1 MDLETFRKLAA
12 DRRVIPVTRKLL
24 ADGDTPVAL
33 YRKLAAGRPGTFLLE
48 SAENGRSWSRY
59 SFVGVRSSATLT
71 EHGGQAHW
79 QGTPPVGVPAD
90 GDPLAALRAT
100 LETLHTRAPAD
111 GRPPGPGRPG
121 VRGGRPGP
129 RARERPRRA
138 PSDVPSARRG
148 CRREHPRS
156 PRTRACGTMSPS
168 VLLRHAHSNEEQ
180 AMAGSSHGHTP
191 AAWTGVIIAFIGFCV
206 AGAFMVMAQPVG
218 FWAGM
223 GLVIL
228 GGVVGGIM
236 RMMGMGQPKS
246 NHPVHQFTGDRE
258 PARAEG

>member
-1 MDLETFRKLAA
+1 
-12 DRRVIPVTRKLL
+12 
-24 ADGDTPVAL
+24 
-33 YRKLAAGRPGTFLLE
+33 
-48 SAENGRSWSRY
+48 
-59 SFVGVRSSATLT
+59 
-71 EHGGQAHW
+71 
-79 QGTPPVGVPAD
+79 
-90 GDPLAALRAT
+90 
-100 LETLHTRAPAD
+100 
-111 GRPPGPGRPG
+111 
-121 VRGGRPGP
+121 
-129 RARERPRRA
+129 
-138 PSDVPSARRG
+138 
-148 CRREHPRS
+148 
-156 PRTRACGTMSPS
+156 
-168 VLLRHAHSNEEQ
+168 
-180 AMAGSSHGHTP
+180 MAGSSHGHTP